1 MNTKN
6 FDLYIDESGRFE
18 DLTEK
23 DPSMS
28 LVGGVL
34 MPQGTITEARA
45 KLLSPEAVH
54 CCKKYDK
61 RYLDVLETLRQNGT
75 RFVIFQNQEQTQ
87 VLNGDTTY
95 LNILA
100 EGLVQLLS
108 ALPLEYPNDT
118 VHVNVVIATKKN
130 MAKGHGIVGTNQYKE
145 RVQEKVELA
154 KYRSN
159 AVLCEYELHFGD
171 ARKKREFD
179 FADIV
184 CNTYFTQNGY
194 KHGKKKFTDEERV
207 RIGKIFDGQYIYSVF
222 ESATISY
229 LKQLLVDGNY
239 SEMVY
244 QICTLTKL
252 QNVANLHRELLKRIA
267 ALSPTER
274 AVIFQH
280 LSLQIRLYVDRR
292 LFTDG
297 ISFAESYQNRF
308 LFRLQKSSEELE
320 KEVGFW
326 LFDTDFYIVTMYN
339 HLGAVSKCAE
349 YLKRCNDNIH
359 VINRS
364 WEHID
369 YYFNFRIREL
379 NCLKGC
385 FDFEAV
391 QEKAKQLINVLTNAK
406 ELFGMIDSGSDAAD
420 APKSELLGKAYGLLL
435 ETYLNLV
442 GNQPALLEEALGVSD
457 RAMQEFTAEQDL
469 QRQKQNRSTLLLVAG
484 RPAEALDWLLI
495 VFDLSVEN
503 EDALDAFI
511 ACVYQ
516 QPKQPMQFPLWHYT
530 DVMLALSEAG
540 DPLGRKMFEA
550 LTHSEAFT
558 RDIKNTEADSM
569 GDGYPRNLT
578 LWNLS
583 RYYRMTGAVK
593 AADAY
598 FVRARNI
605 TKKDPVK
612 ATLYSFS
619 LSMEA
624 DTLKWRVQKG
634 EAKAK
639 QAYGEMERTV
649 KTFCARKDVPDAM
662 KRHFMQCA
670 DSDPLTYLANCS
682 RAYLR

>member
-1 MNTKN
+1 MNTRN
-6 FDLYIDESGRFE
+6 YDLYIDESGRFE
-18 DLTEK
+18 DLKEK
-23 DPSMS
+23 EPSMS
-28 LVGGVL
+28 LVGGIIL
-34 MPQGTITEARA
+34 PQGTITEARA
-45 KLLSPEAVH
+45 KLLPPEAVH
-54 CCKKYDK
+54 CCEHYDK
-61 RYLDVLETLRQNGT
+61 RYLDVLETMRQNGA
-75 RFVIFQNQEQTQ
+75 RYVIFQNQEQTQ

-95 LNILA
+95 LNILS

-108 ALPLEYPNDT
+108 ALKLEYPNDT

-130 MAKGHGIVGTNQYKE
+130 MVEGRGIVGTDQYKE
-145 RVQEKVELA
+145 RVREKVELA
-154 KYRSN
+154 KYRSK

-171 ARKKREFD
+171 ARKKHEFD

-184 CNTYFTQNGY
+184 CNTYFTQNG
-194 KHGKKKFTDEERV
+194 KKKFTDEERA
-207 RIGKIFDGQYIYSVF
+207 RIVKIFAGQYIYSVF
-222 ESATISY
+222 ESATVSY

-252 QNVANLHRELLKRIA
+252 QNVTSLHRELLKRVTA
-267 ALSPTER
+267 VSPTER

-297 ISFAESYQNRF
+297 IRFAENYKNRF
-308 LFRLQKSSEELE
+308 LFHLQKSSEELGR
-320 KEVGFW
+320 EVGFW

-339 HLGAVSKCAE
+339 HLGDINKCAE

-391 QEKAKQLINVLTNAK
+391 QEKAKQLIDVLTNAR
-406 ELFGMIDSGSDAAD
+406 ELFSMIDSGSHAAD

-442 GNQPALLEEALGVSD
+442 GNQPVLLEQALTVSD
-457 RAMQEFTAEQDL
+457 LAMQEFSAVHDL

-484 RPAEALDWLLI
+484 KPAEALDWLLS
-495 VFDLSVEN
+495 VFDLSMEN
-503 EDALDAFI
+503 ENALDAFI

-516 QPKQPMQFPLWHYT
+516 QPEHPMQFPLWHYT
-530 DVMLALSEAG
+530 DVMLALGEAG

-550 LTHSEAFT
+550 LTRSEAFT
-558 RDIKNTEADSM
+558 RDIKNTDADGM

-593 AADAY
+593 AAEAY
-598 FVRARNI
+598 YARARNI
-605 TKKDPVK
+605 TKKDAGKV
-612 ATLYSFS
+612 TLYSFS

-634 EAKAK
+634 EVKAK
-639 QAYGEMERTV
+639 PAYAEMERTI
-649 KTFCARKDVPDAM
+649 KAFCARKDVPDAM

-670 DSDPLTYLANCS
+670 DEDLLTFLTNCS

>member
-1 MNTKN
+1 MNTRN

-23 DPSMS
+23 EPSMS

-45 KLLSPEAVH
+45 KLLPPEEVH

-61 RYLDVLETLRQNGT
+61 RYLNVLETLRQDGT
-75 RFVIFQNQEQTQ
+75 RYVIFQNQEQTQ

-108 ALPLEYPNDT
+108 ALQLEYPNED

-130 MAKGHGIVGTNQYKE
+130 METKHGIVGTDQYKE
-145 RVQEKVELA
+145 RVREKVELA
-154 KYRSN
+154 KYRCR

-184 CNTYFTQNGY
+184 CNTYFTQRRP
-194 KHGKKKFTDEERV
+194 KFTDEERE
-207 RIGKIFDGQYIYSVF
+207 RIVKVFDGQYIYSVF
-222 ESATISY
+222 ESATVSY
-229 LKQLLVDGNY
+229 LKQLLIDGNY

-252 QNVANLHRELLKRIA
+252 QNVKNLHRELLKQITA
-267 ALSPTER
+267 ASPTER

-292 LFTDG
+292 LFTNG
-297 ISFAESYQNRF
+297 ISFAENYQDRF
-308 LFRLQKSSEELE
+308 LFPLQKVSEELE

-339 HLGAVSKCAE
+339 HLGHVSKCAE

-369 YYFNFRIREL
+369 YYFNFKIREL

-406 ELFGMIDSGSDAAD
+406 ELFGMIDSGSSAED

-442 GNQPALLEEALGVSD
+442 GNQPALLEEALTVSD
-457 RAMQEFTAEQDL
+457 LAMQEFTAEQDL

-484 RPAEALDWLLI
+484 KPAEALDWLLR
-495 VFDLSVEN
+495 VFDLSMES

-516 QPKQPMQFPLWHYT
+516 QPEYPLQFPLWHYT
-530 DVMLALSEAG
+530 DVMLALGEAG

-550 LTHSEAFT
+550 LTHSEAFA
-558 RDIKNTEADSM
+558 RDIKNTDADSA

-593 AADAY
+593 AADTY

-634 EAKAK
+634 DAKSK
-639 QAYGEMERTV
+639 QAYGEMDRAV
-649 KTFCARKDVPDAM
+649 KAFCARKDVPDAM

-670 DSDPLTYLANCS
+670 DSDLLTFLTNCS